1 MLKIL
6 RQLEQQPI
14 TLGAL
19 KKALP
24 HTAKVMLYDHLPE
37 RGTLEAVFGK
47 KDCIVLLYQLHSESG
62 RTREGTGHY
71 STIIRLG
78 KGKYEFFSSY
88 GMKPEEEIAKTHSS
102 GKLVRLLGK
111 DYVRSSA
118 RLQTRGFHTN
128 TCGRF
133 AAARCLLKNVPLQ
146 VFVKHFSGRVQLP
159 DPSDIITLATLFL
172 FSS

>member
-1 MLKIL
+1 MLQVL
-6 RQLEQQPI
+6 RELEQQPI

-24 HTAKVMLYDHLPE
+24 HTAKVMLYDDLPE
-37 RGTLEAVFGK
+37 RGSMADVFGK
-47 KDCIVLLYQLHSESG
+47 KDCIVLLYQLHTKAG
-62 RTREGTGHY
+62 RTQAGTGHY
-71 STIIRLG
+71 STISKLG
-78 KGKYEFFSSY
+78 KGKFEFFSSY
-88 GMKPEEEIAKTHSS
+88 GMKPEEEIDATHSS

-111 DYVRSSA
+111 NYIRSSA

-146 VFVKHFSGRVQLP
+146 VFVKHFSGKVHLP